1 MGNDMARRRWL
12 PDNVTPFTDRMG
24 RTRYRFRKKGLPQY
38 LFRCEPGTPEF
49 MDEYQRAK
57 TAQPA
62 DRTVTW
68 PIGSFH
74 ALIVSY
80 YRSVKFTRM
89 KPSSQTMRR
98 NAIERWRAKHGD
110 KLVKDL
116 EARHIDKWMGEMAA
130 TPHAANDLRKMLNL
144 LMKHAILLGLRRD
157 NPVDAVEAIRTTG
170 DGYHC
175 WTEAEIA
182 QYEAKWPLGTRERL
196 AMALLL
202 YTGLRRSD
210 MVTLGRQHRQGDRFL
225 LRHEKNKSDTSI
237 KILPQLAAAIDA
249 MQDDKH
255 LTYLVTLS
263 GKSFDPASFGNWFR
277 DRCDDAGLHHCSA
290 HGLRKAMSRRL
301 AESGATNMQGRAV
314 TGHKTDAM
322 FVHYAAAA
330 NREKMADEAL
340 DRVANVIALANE
352 NGKLAKKGAKNG

>member
-1 MGNDMARRRWL
+1 MRIDMARRRWL
-12 PDNVTPFTDRMG
+12 PDNVTAFSDKMG
-24 RTRYRFRKKGLPQY
+24 RTRYRFRKKGLPFY

-62 DRTVTW
+62 GEKLSYA
-68 PIGSFH
+68 PGSFH

-98 NAIERWRAKHGD
+98 NAIERWRLKHGD

-116 EARHIDKWMGEMAA
+116 EARHIDKWMGEMFA

-144 LMKHAILLGLRRD
+144 LMKHAILLGIRRD
-157 NPVDAVEAIRTTG
+157 NPVDAVEAIRVDS

-175 WTEAEIA
+175 WTEDEVAR
-182 QYEAKWPLGTRERL
+182 YEARWPLGTRERL
-196 AMALLL
+196 AQALLL

-210 MVTLGRQHRQGDRFL
+210 MVKLGRQHRQGDRFI

-255 LTYLVTLS
+255 LTYLVTS
-263 GKSFDPASFGNWFR
+263 RGKPFEAASFGNWFR
-277 DRCDDAGLHHCSA
+277 EACDDAGLPDCSA

-301 AESGATNMQGRAV
+301 AEAGATNQQGRAV

-322 FVHYAAAA
+322 FSHYAAAA
-330 NREKMADEAL
+330 NRANLADEAL
-340 DRVANVIALANE
+340 DRVANVINM
-352 NGKLAKKGAKNG
+352 GKRER